1 MNYKNSATWKNT
13 HVFLKMYQ
21 LEHQKACMSLTSE
34 SLYESQLKIRNQNFT
49 LITILIF
56 SLTKES
62 IMFQRKRESMRGK
75 TKTL

>member
-1 MNYKNSATWKNT
+1 MKNMNYKNSATWKNT

-21 LEHQKACMSLTSE
+21 LCLTSE